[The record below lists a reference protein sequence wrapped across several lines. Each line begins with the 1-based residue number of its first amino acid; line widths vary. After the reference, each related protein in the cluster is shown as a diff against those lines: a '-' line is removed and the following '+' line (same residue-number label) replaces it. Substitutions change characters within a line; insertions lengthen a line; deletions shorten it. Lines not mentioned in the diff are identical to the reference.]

1 MFSEVLIV
9 IKKKKSGSVVKEV
22 WEKLDQ
28 TKLNS
33 FFAVG
38 LLGSFNILILFEN
51 PLSGDIYSIS

>member
-28 TKLNS
+28 TELNS

-51 PLSGDIYSIS
+51 PLSGGIYSIS